1 MRGVLQIP
9 VNEKK
14 GLTFARGL
22 RSILR
27 HDPDKI
33 MVGEIRDPETAQIA
47 VQAALTGH
55 LVFTTV
61 HANNAVD
68 VVGRLLHIGLDPY
81 NFVAAL
87 SCILTQRLVRL
98 ICPGCR
104 APLSLSPDA
113 LAAAGLPPAAW
124 QGVPL
129 FQGRGCPACHGTG
142 YMGRTGIFELVEVT
156 DRFREAI
163 LARRPGGELRA
174 AAAAAGT
181 TFLREAA
188 LEKVRAGHTTVADT
202 NRVTVAE

>member
-1 MRGVLQIP
+1 MPKTLFVGIDVSSQSFTYQLTQEDGERIGKVKELTNTP
-9 VNEKK
+9 AGAK
-14 GLTFARGL
+14 GLEEL
-22 RSILR
+22 
-27 HDPDKI
+27 
-33 MVGEIRDPETAQIA
+33 
-47 VQAALTGH
+47 
-55 LVFTTV
+55 
-61 HANNAVD
+61 
-68 VVGRLLHIGLDPY
+68 
-81 NFVAAL
+81 L

-98 ICPGCR
+98 ICPACR
-104 APLSLSPDA
+104 APLSLPPDA
-113 LAAAGLPPAAW
+113 LAAAGLAPAAW

-142 YMGRTGIFELVEVT
+142 YMARTGIFELVEVS

-188 LEKVRAGHTTVADT
+188 LEKVRAGLTTVAEV

>member
-1 MRGVLQIP
+1 MP

-124 QGVPL
+124 QGVSL
-129 FQGRGCPACHGTG
+129 FHGRGCPACHGTG

-163 LARRPGGELRA
+163 LARRPGGELRS